1 MKKLFILVFLALPLV
16 YSCKE
21 DEPVTTNTDTDIRSN
36 VIGEYNAHLTV
47 FNAQTGALITE
58 DDYYFKVQKNSK
70 DASQVQWYLDGL
82 YLFMNAQNFRNISVG
97 IAFDVPE
104 QELKDFGTLKGKN
117 YINVDGDNQRYTGIW
132 YTSSKSFTIYMEKDN
147 GGSADDY
154 LYEWKMTLK

>member
-58 DDYYFKVQKNSK
+58 DDYYFKV
-70 DASQVQWYLDGL
+70 
-82 YLFMNAQNFRNISVG
+82 
-97 IAFDVPE
+97 
-104 QELKDFGTLKGKN
+104 
-117 YINVDGDNQRYTGIW
+117 
-132 YTSSKSFTIYMEKDN
+132 
-147 GGSADDY
+147 
-154 LYEWKMTLK
+154 

>member
-1 MKKLFILVFLALPLV
+1 
-16 YSCKE
+16 
-21 DEPVTTNTDTDIRSN
+21 
-36 VIGEYNAHLTV
+36 
-47 FNAQTGALITE
+47 
-58 DDYYFKVQKNSK
+58 
-70 DASQVQWYLDGL
+70 
-82 YLFMNAQNFRNISVG
+82 MNAQNFRNISVG

-154 LYEWKMTLK
+154 LYEWKMTPK